1 MASMNSHRRC
11 SFVPFVTQITVQPL
25 LEVSASPPNRLS
37 SSGCATIMTFD
48 GLGTPAREEKT
59 SSDQPIGTSSS
70 DRCLVSRESSMLVRY
85 RHIDRY
91 AARNVSLVLV
101 LDRITVSARGARQ
114 RDTGWQR

>member
-59 SSDQPIGTSSS
+59 SLGPA
-70 DRCLVSRESSMLVRY
+70 DRNLLLQSVSRQSRKQYAGEVSPHRPLCGSKRESCAHCGSHHM
-85 RHIDRY
+85 
-91 AARNVSLVLV
+91 
-101 LDRITVSARGARQ
+101 
-114 RDTGWQR
+114 